1 MAGRRFRVLWL
12 PPWRRAPLRGWRSPS
27 LFLGVAAAAFVLGLA
42 GGSRAM
48 FASSTARASLSHDVE
63 QGCRFD
69 VGLRVERTAGLAGG
83 GAFGPFAPLDDGT
96 AALDAAVAPVRG
108 IDGAIVTLIGDGG
121 RVAAG
126 EAQAV
131 VQLVERTGA
140 RQHIEVLDEAPG
152 AGAWLPDVLADVLA
166 DDLGVAAG
174 DTVDIAA
181 TATPVPVRVAG
192 VYRDLRPGRDR
203 SWCSMRWFFE
213 ARTAGGSA
221 PPPVVL
227 FDDGTLLGVLS
238 DAGASSVGVSW
249 EYAPEPATWDL
260 PTARDATAALK
271 RTADAVN
278 NQADPL
284 GELLGYGG
292 SSVDVPLSVR
302 KAERTAA
309 SVESVAGPV
318 ALGTMGVAVVML
330 LVAARSWLARR
341 AQEVTMLTLRG
352 AGPAALGLKGI
363 GELVPALILGAA
375 GGIGA
380 AVVTVRL
387 VGPDP
392 RIEPGAMVEGIVVVG
407 VALVAALAAL
417 AAVVAAGVRRV
428 GVGAGGAKA
437 RTSLPPWEPAVLAV
451 AGAAFYELQVRDTV
465 VDDTKVDGL
474 LLLFPL
480 LLLAGG
486 AGLAGRLLLSPRPAN
501 WLAARAPASV
511 WLALRRLIAA
521 RTGAALIVT
530 AVAVSI
536 GIVVFAGT
544 MSASVQATSYAKAAL
559 GPGSAQVVRLSRTE
573 EPPAS
578 APLPGISTLVTRTSE
593 EGVIRR
599 GHTTSDV
606 LGADPATFAD
616 AAFWDGSFAGRSLP
630 GLLDLLDA
638 PDAGGVAPAI
648 GVGPGLPDELV
659 LSLPEAELAVRIVAR
674 AEAFPGQGSENR
686 PLVVVD
692 RERLTRLGVTSH
704 AEVWIDDASP
714 AIPARLEEQGLGIVY
729 STRPGEDI
737 AGSQL
742 QPHVWAIDY
751 LEVVGLA
758 AGLVTVAG
766 LGLYFAADTDRRRL
780 STAVARQL
788 GMRARQGAAATA
800 GEVAAILFAGLALG
814 VGLAWLAA
822 RLVYRNLDPLPNSP
836 PAALLR
842 LDLATVA
849 VCGAAAAVVAVLM
862 TALVEWRLARAPL
875 PEVLR
880 DVG

>member
-1 MAGRRFRVLWL
+1 MRSRRIRILWL

-48 FASSTARASLSHDVE
+48 FASSTARASLAHDVE
-63 QGCRFD
+63 EGCRFD
-69 VGLRVERTAGLAGG
+69 VGLRVERTVAVAGG
-83 GAFGPFAPLDDGT
+83 EAFGPLAPLDDAGR
-96 AALDAAVAPVRG
+96 ALDDAVAPVEG
-108 IDGAIVTLIGDGG
+108 IDPAVVTLIADGG
-121 RVAAG
+121 QVSAG
-126 EAQAV
+126 GAQAV
-131 VQLVERTGA
+131 VQLIERTGA
-140 RQHIEVLDEAPG
+140 LRHIEVLDEAPG
-152 AGAWLPDVLADVLA
+152 PGAWLPDVLA

-174 DTVDIAA
+174 DTVDVAA
-181 TATPVPVRVAG
+181 TGTPVAVPVAG

-203 SWCSMRWFFE
+203 SWCSMRFFFE

-227 FDDGTLLGVLS
+227 FDEGTLVPVLS
-238 DAGASSVGVSW
+238 DAGDRTAGVWW
-249 EYAPEPATWDL
+249 EYAPDPATWDL

-278 NQADPL
+278 NQSDPL

-352 AGPAALGLKGI
+352 AGPAALGLKGM
-363 GELVPALILGAA
+363 GELFPALLLGAA
-375 GGIGA
+375 GGIVA
-380 AVVTVRL
+380 AIVTVRQ

-392 RIEPGAMVEGIVVVG
+392 RIEGSAVVEGVAVVG
-407 VALVAALAAL
+407 VALAVALAAL

-428 GVGAGGAKA
+428 GVGAGGAKDRRA
-437 RTSLPPWEPAVLAV
+437 LPPWEPAVLAV

-465 VDDTKVDGL
+465 VDDTQVDGL

-501 WLAARAPASV
+501 WLAGRAPASA

-530 AVAVSI
+530 GVAVSI

-559 GPGSAQVVRLSRTE
+559 GPGSAQVVRLSRTSA
-573 EPPAS
+573 PPET

-593 EGVIRR
+593 EGVLRR

-606 LGADPATFAD
+606 LGVDPATFAD
-616 AAFWDGSFAGRSLP
+616 AAFWDGSFAGRSLD

-638 PDAGGVAPAI
+638 PGGDGGAAPAI

-659 LSLPEAELAVRIVAR
+659 LSLPDAELPVRIVGR
-674 AEAFPGQGSENR
+674 AEAFPGLGSEADR

-692 RERLTRLGVTSH
+692 RDRLTRLGVTSF
-704 AEVWIDDASP
+704 AEVWIDDPSP
-714 AIPARLEEQGLGIVY
+714 AVPARLEEQGLSIVY
-729 STRPGEDI
+729 STRPGEDV
-737 AGSQL
+737 AGSEL

-800 GEVAAILFAGLALG
+800 CEVAAILFAGLALG

-822 RLVYRNLDPLPNSP
+822 RLVFGNLDPLPHSP

-842 LDLATVA
+842 LDLGTVA

-862 TALVEWRLARAPL
+862 TMLVEWRLARNTL